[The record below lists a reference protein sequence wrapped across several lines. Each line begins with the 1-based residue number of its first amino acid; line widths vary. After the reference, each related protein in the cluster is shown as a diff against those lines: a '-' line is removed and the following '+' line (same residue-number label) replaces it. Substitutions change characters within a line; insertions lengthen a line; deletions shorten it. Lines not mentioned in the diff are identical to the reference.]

1 MSTNIG
7 PYMDVMTVRPSQA
20 AHRDAS
26 NLSSKSVLSSTSS
39 SSSSSSMPHS
49 SSSSS
54 ASTSHIS
61 HQSLFMGPVVLPDMR
76 ESYASLAPPMNTKVI
91 FQLTIDKIRI
101 DEKLNL

>member
-26 NLSSKSVLSSTSS
+26 NLSSKSVLSSS

-54 ASTSHIS
+54 ASTSHIL